1 MEKASRATDKKQ
13 PLTLFLEPNAGRFDR
28 WFTFSGVHDLHE
40 KRYALGRVPFHSQKQ
55 LHLEPHPDVRFQFL
69 NGLEQSERLCEGSGR
84 SFEALRRF
92 RESVRLV
99 VPVA

>member
-40 KRYALGRVPFHSQKQ
+40 KGMLWVVCFSTHRN
-55 LHLEPHPDVRFQFL
+55 FQGVVESLPGNF
-69 NGLEQSERLCEGSGR
+69 QGS
-84 SFEALRRF
+84 LK
-92 RESVRLV
+92 V
-99 VPVA
+99 